1 MSVTVKVRN
10 KDKLARKF
18 KALAPEAARAMA
30 AVNEQSAND
39 MVSRAQGFVPFISG
53 TLYNS
58 IRAEPAGGTV
68 ETGAWR
74 VLAGG
79 PATTKPARNG
89 HGSYDYALGVEFGTS
104 DTTQVPFFFPAYRL
118 TARQHRARATR
129 AVNRAN
135 KKVAGK

>member
-1 MSVTVKVRN
+1 VTVTVKVRN
-10 KDKLARKF
+10 LDKLARKF
-18 KALAPEAARAMA
+18 RELAPEAAKALA

-39 MVSRAQGFVPFISG
+39 MVTRAQTFVPVRSG
-53 TLYNS
+53 TLRNS
-58 IRAEPAGGTV
+58 IHAEPAGT

-79 PATTKPARNG
+79 PATTRPARRG

-118 TARQHRARATR
+118 TAKQHRARATR
-129 AVNRAN
+129 AVNRSN
-135 KKVAGK
+135 KKVAAK

>member
-1 MSVTVKVRN
+1 VAVKVTVRN
-10 KDKLARKF
+10 REKLIKKF
-18 KALAPEAARAMA
+18 NALAPEAARALA

-39 MVSRAQGFVPFISG
+39 MVATAQGFVPVRSG
-53 TLYNS
+53 TLRNS
-58 IRAEPAGGTV
+58 IRAEPAGT

-79 PATTKPARNG
+79 PSTTKPARSG

-104 DTTQVPFFFPAYRL
+104 DTTQVPFFFSSYRL
-118 TARQHRARATR
+118 MAKRHRGRATR

>member
-1 MSVTVKVRN
+1 LSVTVKVRN

-39 MVSRAQGFVPFISG
+39 MVAIAKGFVPIRTG
-53 TLYNS
+53 TLRNS

-79 PATTKPARNG
+79 PATTRPARNG

-104 DTTQVPFFFPAYRL
+104 DTPRQSFFFTSYRL
-118 TARQHRARATR
+118 IKRRHRARATR
-129 AVNRAN
+129 AVNQAN
-135 KKVAGK
+135 KRVAGK

>member
-1 MSVTVKVRN
+1 VAVTVKVRN

-18 KALAPEAARAMA
+18 RELAPEAAKALA

-39 MVSRAQGFVPFISG
+39 MVTTAKGFVPVKSG
-53 TLYNS
+53 TLKNS
-58 IRAEPAGGTV
+58 IRAEPAGT

-79 PATTKPARNG
+79 PATTKAARSG
-89 HGSYDYALGVEFGTS
+89 QGSYDYALGVEFGTS
-104 DTTQVPFFFPAYRL
+104 DTPRQSFFFTAYRL
-118 TARQHRARATR
+118 IRKRHRGRATR
-129 AVNRAN
+129 AVNQAN

>member
-1 MSVTVKVRN
+1 MSVTVTVRN

-18 KALAPEAARAMA
+18 KALAPAAAQALAEANHR
-30 AVNEQSAND
+30 SAD
-39 MVSRAQGFVPFISG
+39 EMVATAKGFAPVISG
-53 TLYNS
+53 TLQNS
-58 IRAEPAGGTV
+58 IRAEPAGT

-79 PATTKPARNG
+79 PSTTKPARNG

-118 TARQHRARATR
+118 VRRRHKGRATR
-129 AVNRAN
+129 AVNKAN
-135 KKVAGK
+135 KKVASK

>member
-1 MSVTVKVRN
+1 VLNRE
-10 KDKLARKF
+10 KLIRKF
-18 KALAPEAARAMA
+18 NALAPEAARALA

-39 MVSRAQGFVPFISG
+39 MVATAKGFVPVVTG
-53 TLYNS
+53 TLQNS
-58 IRAEPAGGTV
+58 IRAEPAGTQ
-68 ETGAWR
+68 TGAWR

-79 PATTKPARNG
+79 AATTKPARSG

-104 DTTQVPFFFPAYRL
+104 DTTQAPFFFPAYRL
-118 TARQHRARATR
+118 TARRHRGRATR